1 MVDVRDVARA
11 YLACLEAD
19 DKKVRGETFNVIFR
33 NMRISELALRV
44 KEALAENGID
54 VAIVPDYSYEGVRN
68 YRVSARKIASV
79 LDFRPVVTIEESV
92 ANALEKLQVMKHQD
106 FEDPRYYNIRW
117 LKLLEE
123 AETVL
128 DAPGALFGIPGR
140 GDQSKVRSLREV
152 S

>member
-1 MVDVRDVARA
+1 
-11 YLACLEAD
+11 
-19 DKKVRGETFNVIFR
+19 
-33 NMRISELALRV
+33 
-44 KEALAENGID
+44 
-54 VAIVPDYSYEGVRN
+54 
-68 YRVSARKIASV
+68 
-79 LDFRPVVTIEESV
+79 VVTIEESV